1 MTDPAPPA
9 GDRPPTRWGDRE
21 QRRTDILDAARALI
35 EGEGYVSLSM
45 RALAADAGVS
55 PATLYSYFAT
65 KEELFATLYGEAIR
79 NYTADFES
87 IVADQPGIHV
97 LLERLAELYVELY
110 RRYGRHY
117 GTWSMVRRD
126 PDAKFTISH
135 EVLLELRSAS
145 VAHNRAQMPAIVAA
159 AARDGRQLRDAEVAP
174 SVLWAFLTG
183 IADHV
188 TSERGDLDPYGQ
200 ERFLAGAVDALVAAL
215 TEPIDAP

>member
-1 MTDPAPPA
+1 MTDPAGPA

-21 QRRTDILDAARALI
+21 QRRIDILDAARALI

-45 RALAADAGVS
+45 RTLAADAGIS

-65 KEELFATLYGEAIR
+65 KEELFATLYGQAIR
-79 NYTADFES
+79 SYTRNFEALIADE
-87 IVADQPGIHV
+87 PGIHV
-97 LLERLAELYVELY
+97 LLERLAEGYVELY

-126 PDAKFTISH
+126 PDTKVTISQD
-135 EVLLELRSAS
+135 VLLELRGAS
-145 VAHNRAQMPAIVAA
+145 VAHNRVQMPAIVAA
-159 AARDGRQLRDAEVAP
+159 AERDGRRLRDEEVAP

-188 TSERGDLDPYGQ
+188 TTERGNLDPYGH
-200 ERFLAGAVDALVAAL
+200 ERFLAGSVDALVAAL
-215 TEPIDAP
+215 TEPA